1 MLLYFINVD
10 GLVALLILISLVTG
24 GLIPYIRAKA
34 ESMKIDCSGG
44 IAERTERIVIALTA
58 IGFYG
63 LGIEIAALVGFSLL
77 AFLGLITVTQR
88 IVIVYRALRKV

>member
-1 MLLYFINVD
+1 
-10 GLVALLILISLVTG
+10 
-24 GLIPYIRAKA
+24 
-34 ESMKIDCSGG
+34 
-44 IAERTERIVIALTA
+44 VIALTA

-63 LGIEIAALVGFSLL
+63 LGIEIAALAGFSLL

>member
-1 MLLYFINVD
+1 
-10 GLVALLILISLVTG
+10 LVTG

-77 AFLGLITVTQR
+77 ALLGLITVLQR